1 VKGRALV
8 LSLCQLRRLQVLTEI
23 LLLWAKTR
31 FLSGSPLFGKGSLL
45 RGFGW
50 RNRRLANASAGQL
63 LSFFGVFALLDRKTV
78 EEHLALAR
86 AKLEKQT
93 VRGRHQKNLTK
104 VKPGGLDM

>member
-1 VKGRALV
+1 
-8 LSLCQLRRLQVLTEI
+8 
-23 LLLWAKTR
+23 
-31 FLSGSPLFGKGSLL
+31 
-45 RGFGW
+45 
-50 RNRRLANASAGQL
+50 
-63 LSFFGVFALLDRKTV
+63 VFALLDRKTV